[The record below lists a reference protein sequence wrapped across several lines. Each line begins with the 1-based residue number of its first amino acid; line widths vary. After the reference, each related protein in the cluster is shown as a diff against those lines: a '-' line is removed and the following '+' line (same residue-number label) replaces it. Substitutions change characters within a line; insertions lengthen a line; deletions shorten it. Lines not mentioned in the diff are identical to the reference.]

1 MRPRHGL
8 LLPFLLLVCVVAAGP
23 VQAATLAAE
32 AAAIDAPRLGPP
44 HPLTAPL
51 KLGSSTIEPREETT
65 VQVLLAGDTPCGLA
79 VRGPAVLRVRVA
91 DPMSL
96 PVAQRNIRRASG
108 LKSTVS
114 GGTLEVQENVREAL
128 LWGWEL
134 EAPSAE
140 TPEDGGP
147 GSLPEWAAE
156 ILERPFF
163 SHPSH
168 DLLAARGLGARG
180 TVYGLIHGSK
190 EDLLLWVDPVVDKAE
205 SLYVLDKV
213 GASSG
218 VNSGR
223 WYAEEL
229 MTQPIGRKWWDRFP
243 APLVAVDEKLGVTND
258 TDEHVVV
265 DAVMK
270 LEATRP
276 GVSLWRTNL
285 RERTVEHSK
294 EHPVS
299 VRTVEVNG
307 KPADYLFQDGE
318 LLVRLPEPPR
328 GGAHAT
334 VHVVSEGDLAIRPG
348 GDSYW
353 SLGTWAWYPQPPL
366 NGELATVEISVDVPE
381 GWIPFASGTTVERS
395 TSGGRTRIKTRLDH
409 PVQFPVV
416 AAGKYHVFSK
426 DQDGVHCEVA
436 SYVFGKKK
444 ACERLIGNFYAASK
458 VYETFY
464 HHPFPFDEI
473 NIVEVNTW
481 GFGQA
486 PPGVIFITKE
496 AYNPLGETMSQIFSQ
511 GVNERFVH
519 EIAHSW
525 WGHLIK
531 MDSVEEQWL
540 TESFAEYSA
549 ALCLQ
554 AVSGSRKKGERQ
566 FKKLLDFWKGQTS
579 MIKDGGSVYLAN
591 HLAMHDSIDS
601 RDRTRLLYSK
611 GPLVLHALRLE
622 LQKKL
627 GSRKKGDVYF
637 FALLRSF
644 IKNFPY
650 RWGAT
655 RHLVGI
661 LNQITKEDWQPWFER
676 YVYGCETPEL

>member
-1 MRPRHGL
+1 MTPRHR
-8 LLPFLLLVCVVAAGP
+8 LLVAFVIAACVAAAGP
-23 VQAATLAAE
+23 GQAATLASQAE
-32 AAAIDAPRLGPP
+32 AIDAPRLGPP
-44 HPLTAPL
+44 HPFTTPL
-51 KLGSSTIEPREETT
+51 VLGSTTIEPREGATL
-65 VQVLLAGDTPCGLA
+65 QVLLAGETPCGLA
-79 VRGPAVLRVRVA
+79 VHGPAVLRVRVT
-91 DPMSL
+91 DPISL
-96 PVAQRNIRRASG
+96 PVAQRNVSRASA
-108 LKSTVS
+108 LESSVS
-114 GGTLEVQENVREAL
+114 GATLAVQENVEDAL

-134 EAPSAE
+134 EAPDAGAGS
-140 TPEDGGP
+140 
-147 GSLPEWAAE
+147 GSLPEWAAK

-168 DLLAARGLGARG
+168 ELLVARALGGKG
-180 TVYGLIHGSK
+180 TVYGLIHGRK
-190 EDLLLWVDPVVDKAE
+190 EDLLLSVDPVVDRAE

-213 GASSG
+213 DASSG
-218 VNSGR
+218 VDSGR

-229 MTQPIGRKWWDRFP
+229 LTQPIGRKWWDRFP

-258 TDEHVVV
+258 SEEHVVV
-265 DAVMK
+265 DATMK

-276 GVSLWRTNL
+276 GVTLWRTNL

-299 VRTVEVNG
+299 VRTVEVDG
-307 KPADYLFQDGE
+307 KPADFLFQDGE
-318 LLVRLPEPPR
+318 LLVQLPKPMAR
-328 GGAHAT
+328 GGHTT

-381 GWIPFASGTTVERS
+381 GWVPFASGTTVERN
-395 TSGGRTRIKTRLDH
+395 TSGGRTRIRTKLDH

-416 AAGKYHVFSK
+416 AAGKYHVFSDDK
-426 DQDGVHCEVA
+426 DGVHCDVA

-444 ACERLIGNFYAASK
+444 ACQRLIQNFYAASK
-458 VYETFY
+458 VYDTFY
-464 HHPFPFDEI
+464 HHPFPFSEM

-496 AYNPLGETMSQIFSQ
+496 AYNPLGETLSQIFSQ

-531 MDSVEEQWL
+531 MDSEEEQWL

-554 AVSGSRKKGERQ
+554 AVAGGGKKGERQ
-566 FKKLLDFWKGQTS
+566 FKKLLDFWKGQTA

-601 RDRTRLLYSK
+601 QDRTRLLYSK

-622 LQKKL
+622 LQRKL
-627 GSRKKGDVYF
+627 GSREKGDIYF

-676 YVYGCETPEL
+676 YVYGCETPKL